1 MFCFSHPVGY
11 IGVLTGVKANSFSV
25 SVNYRRSK
33 GMDKYGEIAMLQ
45 NLFRLIVGNW
55 PVGYAVRDAM
65 ETCETF
71 TDAVDWLQNVEL
83 IVPVYF
89 TVCGCGV
96 DEGAI
101 ITRDR
106 SPNDPEKDVVFL
118 GDDGTSCLVQTNM
131 DCSKQD
137 PTDNS
142 IATYIENDWQNICDS
157 RKRRLFVQ
165 SCLNTVEDDDVT
177 ETTMWQLMTTKTICV
192 DDTIYTTFMHPAD
205 GGNITTRI
213 NKGSWMRVLR
223 RDGRKRFGKFKTS
236 VDRHFKKIES
246 TKEYAQYV
254 EETDVLEAATRQ

>member
-1 MFCFSHPVGY
+1 MSMCSTSVHAPVLWAMVFSILY
-11 IGVLTGVKANSFSV
+11 
-25 SVNYRRSK
+25 
-33 GMDKYGEIAMLQ
+33 
-45 NLFRLIVGNW
+45 
-55 PVGYAVRDAM
+55 
-65 ETCETF
+65 
-71 TDAVDWLQNVEL
+71 
-83 IVPVYF
+83 
-89 TVCGCGV
+89 
-96 DEGAI
+96 
-101 ITRDR
+101 
-106 SPNDPEKDVVFL
+106 
-118 GDDGTSCLVQTNM
+118 
-131 DCSKQD
+131 
-137 PTDNS
+137 

-192 DDTIYTTFMHPAD
+192 DETIYTTFMHPAD

-213 NKGSWMRVLR
+213 NKGSWMRVLK